1 VKAGLRWSLGASLA
15 LAAPAH
21 AQHAAV
27 GANPLQTP
35 AETGQLGNFQHIGF
49 RIDQDRMTVSVRID
63 GQGPFRF
70 LVDTG
75 ATRTV
80 VSSALADRL
89 ALTIGPVARLHSTTG
104 TSLVRTA
111 LVRRLELGPGR
122 VRRVE
127 AALLESPDMG
137 ADGIVG
143 VDSLRSEKVIFDFRT
158 RLISIS
164 PPTHRV
170 PDEQGT
176 VVVRGK
182 LRQGHLIVTS
192 AAANRVPLTAIL
204 DTGSDITMGNA
215 ALRQALETQGRLGPA
230 QRMTMKSVTGEL
242 LNGEAF
248 HLRNVTVGGAVL
260 HDLLILFAASPI
272 FQRLELDDRPA
283 ILLGM
288 NALRGFDQV
297 TVDFPRKRLRM
308 IVPGAPP

>member
-1 VKAGLRWSLGASLA
+1 
-15 LAAPAH
+15 
-21 AQHAAV
+21 
-27 GANPLQTP
+27 
-35 AETGQLGNFQHIGF
+35 
-49 RIDQDRMTVSVRID
+49 
-63 GQGPFRF
+63 
-70 LVDTG
+70 
-75 ATRTV
+75 
-80 VSSALADRL
+80 
-89 ALTIGPVARLHSTTG
+89 
-104 TSLVRTA
+104 
-111 LVRRLELGPGR
+111 
-122 VRRVE
+122 
-127 AALLESPDMG
+127 
-137 ADGIVG
+137 
-143 VDSLRSEKVIFDFRT
+143 
-158 RLISIS
+158 
-164 PPTHRV
+164 
-170 PDEQGT
+170 
-176 VVVRGK
+176 VVRDK

-215 ALRQALETQGRLGPA
+215 ALRQALETRGRLGPA

-248 HLRNVTVGGAVL
+248 RLKNVTVGGAVL